1 MFECSGF
8 KGDSG
13 VPTDGFGAQSQ
24 SSHREMRAERALLNR
39 SEFDVEM
46 GTTHELPP
54 DREAFAPGGRTA
66 IASLGALLGGEWV
79 L

>member
-1 MFECSGF
+1 MVQQRRAKAVEVII
-8 KGDSG
+8 
-13 VPTDGFGAQSQ
+13 VP
-24 SSHREMRAERALLNR
+24 ERALLNR

-66 IASLGALLGGEWV
+66 IASLGASLGGEWV